1 MTDRISNPNQ
11 KKAIQHTAGPA
22 MILAGPGSGKTYV
35 TVQRIQHLIAHHG
48 IDPAHILVITF
59 TKAAA
64 LEMQERFFHLM
75 EPLKP
80 PVRFGTFHAVF
91 YHILKQSA
99 QYRDY
104 TIITESE
111 KRKLIKNIV
120 RMQKCFA
127 YVKEEDYEKIIKTIS
142 AVKNMPD
149 FHMSVHGDTS
159 LADRLFLKKSN
170 DINGTDNQITKMA
183 VDNMSVWFPPQNLPF
198 AEMTAEDLAFMV
210 SEYQK
215 YLTEFRQM
223 DFDDIILCCEA
234 LLAQN
239 TELLRKWQSQFQYIL
254 IDEFQDIAPGQY
266 RIMRL
271 LAAPEHNVFVV
282 GDDDQSIY
290 RFRGASPANMQQ
302 FLKDYPESE
311 QILLNVNYRCHRQ
324 IVEASLAVVAEN
336 KERFEKEIEA
346 SHAYGDG
353 VCRYIYDTQ
362 EEEQSGLIDRLNA
375 QLKDK
380 TLQRSAII
388 CRTNYEC
395 ALWAQVLEQNKIP
408 YRLRDVPKSRFA
420 NFIIK
425 DLLAYLELADGSRQR
440 SLFLRIMNRPIR
452 YIRRESLTTEDITEQ
467 IWKHYYHD
475 APVIQ
480 DAIDTLFRE
489 LEYIHGRKPYLAVRY
504 IRNVIGYDSYLTDK
518 YGIVQAKEL
527 LQTADEFQEFVR
539 QFTAYEEV
547 KQYISEYE
555 KVLSRQKEAAQH
567 SSSECKKGIELLT
580 MHASKGL
587 EYDSVFLPGCIEG
600 KIPSGKAVTEA
611 DLEEERRMFYV
622 AMTRAKNNLYISAA
636 KGKTGKDIPSRF
648 LQSIGCPR
656 PDNAGN
662 RR

>member
-1 MTDRISNPNQ
+1 MPDRISNFNQ

-35 TVQRIQHLIAHHG
+35 IVQRIHHLIAHHG
-48 IDPAHILVITF
+48 VDPAHILVITF

-64 LEMQERFFHLM
+64 LEMQERFFHLT

-111 KRKLIKNIV
+111 KRKLIRNIV
-120 RMQKCFA
+120 RMQNRFA
-127 YVKEEDYEKIIKTIS
+127 YVREEDYEKLIKTIS
-142 AVKNMPD
+142 AVKNMP
-149 FHMSVHGDTS
+149 VC
-159 LADRLFLKKSN
+159 
-170 DINGTDNQITKMA
+170 
-183 VDNMSVWFPPQNLPF
+183 FPPQNLPF
-198 AEMTAEDLAFMV
+198 AEMTAEDLAFMI

-215 YLTEFRQM
+215 YLTEFMQM
-223 DFDDIILCCEA
+223 DFDDIILYCEA

-239 TELLRKWQSQFQYIL
+239 TALLRKWQAQFQYIL

-271 LAAPEHNVFVV
+271 LAAPEHNVFIV

-302 FLKDYPESE
+302 FLIDYPKAE
-311 QILLNVNYRCHRQ
+311 QILLNINYRCHRQ
-324 IVEASLAVVAEN
+324 IVEASLAVVSEN
-336 KERFEKEIEA
+336 RERFEKEIEA
-346 SHAYGDG
+346 SHADG
-353 VCRYIYDTQ
+353 EGICCCIFDTQ
-362 EEEQSGLIDRLNA
+362 EEEQAGLIDRLNA

-380 TLQRSAII
+380 TLEQSAII

-408 YRLRDVPKSRFA
+408 YQLRDVPKSRFSH
-420 NFIIK
+420 FIIK
-425 DLLAYLELADGSRQR
+425 DLLAYLELAGGSRRR

-467 IWKHYYHD
+467 LWKHYYHD
-475 APVIQ
+475 TPAIQ
-480 DAIDTLFRE
+480 DAIDTLFRG
-489 LEYIHGRKPYLAVRY
+489 LECIRCKKPYLAVRY
-504 IRNVIGYDSYLTDK
+504 IRNVIGYDLYLTDK

-527 LQTADEFQEFVR
+527 LQIADEFQEFVR
-539 QFTAYEEV
+539 QFTSYEEV
-547 KQYISEYE
+547 KYYISEYE
-555 KVLSRQKEAAQH
+555 NMLSRQKEAAQNISH
-567 SSSECKKGIELLT
+567 ECKKGIELLT

-587 EYDSVFLPGCIEG
+587 EYDSVYLPGCTEG
-600 KIPSGKAVTEA
+600 KIPSQKAATEA

-622 AMTRAKNNLYISAA
+622 AMTRAKNNLYISAT
-636 KGKTGKDIPSRF
+636 KGKTGKDVPSRF
-648 LQSIGCPR
+648 LQSIGCII
-656 PDNAGN
+656 PDNAGG
-662 RR
+662 RT